1 MSLDESTESAPIEEL
16 TRENESLRRPLE
28 KTNSGIER
36 LCFERIVGLQRWSAS
51 MELDRCPSADRRGL
65 PFRFEIVA

>member
-1 MSLDESTESAPIEEL
+1 MSHDESTESTAIEEL

-51 MELDRCPSADRRGL
+51 IELDRRRSADCGGL
-65 PFRFEIVA
+65 PFLFEIVA